1 MSNFSKLF
9 IKNNKAFDII
19 IFFISFAFFISLSLI
34 LSGIFF
40 QTSLKI
46 FLSEFR
52 NIHLWRAIFLSFK
65 LSFIVVL
72 INLFIGIPLSYIL
85 SFKKNKISFLLDL
98 ISTLPLTMSP
108 LVIGFAVLITMG
120 PLNPIGK
127 FFISK
132 GIKFVFTPQ
141 GIILVQLI
149 ISFPFFV
156 NILKESFDS
165 INRKMIDLSKTL
177 GASSFEILYRIILPL
192 SFNGLIAGLAMSWS
206 RSIGEYAATQM
217 VSGVIPNLTET
228 APIEVFVKTSYG
240 NYPAAIAISAIL
252 MIISLMS
259 LGVFKFFYYKAKHT
273 K

>member
-1 MSNFSKLF
+1 MQIFKKLF
-9 IKNNKAFDII
+9 IRNNKIFDII
-19 IFFISFAFFISLSLI
+19 VFFISFVFFISLALI

-46 FLSEFR
+46 FILELSNVR
-52 NIHLWRAIFLSFK
+52 LWNSIFLSFK
-65 LSFIVVL
+65 LSSLVVL
-72 INLFIGIPLSYIL
+72 INLIIGIPLSYIL
-85 SFKKNKISFLLDL
+85 SFKKNKFSFLLDL

-127 FFISK
+127 FFISH

-141 GIILVQLI
+141 GIVLVQLI

-165 INRKMIDLSKTL
+165 INRKMINLSKTL
-177 GASSFEILYRIILPL
+177 GASSFEILYKIILPL
-192 SFNGLIAGLAMSWS
+192 SFNGLLAGIAMSWS

-240 NYPAAIAISAIL
+240 NYPAAIAISALL
-252 MIISLMS
+252 MIISFMS
-259 LGVFKFFYYKAKHT
+259 LGVFKFFYYRAKLT

>member
-1 MSNFSKLF
+1 MQNFKKLF
-9 IKNNKAFDII
+9 IRNNKTFDII
-19 IFFISFAFFISLSLI
+19 VFFIGFAFFISLSL
-34 LSGIFF
+34 LLAGIFF
-40 QTSLKI
+40 QTSLKL
-46 FLSEFR
+46 FLSE
-52 NIHLWRAIFLSFK
+52 ISDAHLWNAIFLSFK
-65 LSFIVVL
+65 ISSAVVL
-72 INLFIGIPLSYIL
+72 INLIIGIPLSYIL

-98 ISTLPLTMSP
+98 ISTLPLTTSP

-127 FFISK
+127 FFISH

-165 INRKMIDLSKTL
+165 INRKMINLSKTL
-177 GASSFEILYRIILPL
+177 GASSFEILYKIILPL
-192 SFNGLIAGLAMSWS
+192 SLNGLLAGAAMSWS
-206 RSIGEYAATQM
+206 RSMGEYAATQM

-240 NYPAAIAISAIL
+240 NYPAAIAISAVL
-252 MIISLMS
+252 MLISFISL
-259 LGVFKFFYYKAKHT
+259 GIFKFFYYRAKRT